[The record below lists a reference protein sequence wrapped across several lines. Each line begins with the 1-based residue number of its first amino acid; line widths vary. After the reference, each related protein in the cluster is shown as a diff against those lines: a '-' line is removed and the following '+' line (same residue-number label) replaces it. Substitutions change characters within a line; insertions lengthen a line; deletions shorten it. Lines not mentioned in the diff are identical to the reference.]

1 MNTSVEISGM
11 RLKNPV
17 MNASGTFNPADY
29 EEYIDIGRL
38 GAVVAKSVTLNPRYG
53 NPPPRIVETACGA
66 INSVGIQ
73 NDGAENFI
81 AEKLPSMRKFN
92 VPLIASI
99 AGLTVEEYGLV
110 TDIMENGEGIAGYE
124 VNISCPNIEAGGKA
138 FGMFEEYTYKVTR
151 TVKDRATRPVI
162 VKLSP
167 NVADIVKIAKAAID
181 GGADALTIA
190 NTYLALAVDIDTGKP
205 LLGNVLGGLSGPA
218 IKPITLRLVYE
229 VRKALD
235 IPIIASG
242 GIATYRDALEYLMVG
257 ADAVQVGLMNFNKP
271 DIMIDII
278 DGIEKFLEAKRIED
292 INDFIGSLEV

>member
-38 GAVVAKSVTLNPRYG
+38 GAVVAKSVTLNPRHG

-167 NVADIVKIAKAAID
+167 NVADIVKIAKAATD

>member
-1 MNTSVEISGM
+1 MNTSVEISGI

-17 MNASGTFNPADY
+17 MNASGTFSLADY
-29 EEYIDIGRL
+29 EEYIDIERL
-38 GAVVAKSVTLNPRYG
+38 GAVVAKSVTLNSRQG

-81 AEKLPSMRKFN
+81 AEKLPPMRRFK

-110 TDIMENGEGIAGYE
+110 TRILEKGEGISAYE
-124 VNISCPNIEAGGKA
+124 VNISCPNMEAGGKA
-138 FGMFEEYTYKVTR
+138 FGMFEEDTYRVTR
-151 TVKDRATRPVI
+151 AVKDASTRPVI

-167 NVADIVKIAKAAID
+167 NVTDIVKIAKAAVD
-181 GGADALTIA
+181 GGADVLTIA
-190 NTYLALAVDIDTGKP
+190 NTYLALAVDIDTGRP
-205 LLGNVLGGLSGPA
+205 VLGNVLGGLSGPA

-229 VRKALD
+229 VRQVMD

-242 GIATYRDALEYLMVG
+242 GIATYQDALEYLMVG
-257 ADAVQVGLMNFNKP
+257 ANAVQVGLMNFNKP

-278 DGIEKFLEAKRIED
+278 ED
-292 INDFIGSLEV
+292 IEEFLDKKGIGDINEFIGSLKI